1 MRNRV
6 FRLLAAILLTASIGR
21 GGHAAELPLLLTEN
35 FDNGASRWQPMDS
48 KSWKIIDT
56 PRGKAFSLFQQ
67 SEYKPP
73 YRSPVNIAILK
84 QPVVSDFS
92 LEVDVQSTVPD
103 YNHRSLVMV
112 FGYQD
117 PAHFYYVHFGKKT
130 DNNANQIF
138 IVDGAARVKISSETN
153 PGTHWDDNWHKV
165 RVVRDA
171 TDGDIEVY
179 FDDMRKRNTAMEA
192 IDRTFTWG
200 QVGLGAFDDLG
211 NFAHVVLKGNAVA
224 RPNRPASESK

>member
-1 MRNRV
+1 M
-6 FRLLAAILLTASIGR
+6 LLATSFLTALLGY
-21 GGHAAELPLLLTEN
+21 GTHAAELPLLLTED
-35 FDNGASRWQPMDS
+35 FDNGANRWQPMDA

-56 PRGKAFSLFQQ
+56 PRGKAFSLFRQ

-73 YRSPVNIAILK
+73 HRSPVNIAILK

-103 YNHRSLVMV
+103 YNHRSLVIV

-138 IVDGAARVKISSETN
+138 IVNGAARVKISSETN
-153 PGTHWDDNWHKV
+153 PGTRWDDNWHKV
-165 RVVRDA
+165 KVVRDA
-171 TDGDIEVY
+171 TDGDIEVF
-179 FDDMRKRNTAMEA
+179 FDDMRRRQTAMEA
-192 IDRTFTWG
+192 IERTFTWG

-211 NFAHVVLKGNAVA
+211 NFSHVVLKGNVVDP
-224 RPNRPASESK
+224 RNRPASESK